1 MNERITC
8 VFELE
13 IIEGKLES
21 FKDVIRAAVEATSG
35 ESTTLLYEYS
45 ISDDGK
51 FAHII
56 ERYLASGVVS
66 HVDQT
71 FAPFAQPFIDHVRFA
86 KLTVYGEPDLE
97 IRKRLDPFGAIYMKT
112 FEGFD
117 RFPG

>member
-1 MNERITC
+1 MTDRITC

-13 IIEGKLES
+13 IIEGKLEG
-21 FKDVIRAAVEATSG
+21 FKEIIRGAVEATST
-35 ESTTLLYEYS
+35 ELTTLLYEYS

-51 FAHII
+51 SAHII

-86 KLTVYGEPDLE
+86 KLTVYGEPDAE
-97 IRKRLDPFGAIYMKT
+97 IRKRLDPFGAIYMKP
-112 FEGFD
+112 FKGFD
-117 RFPG
+117 RFQA